1 MSSPEPP
8 ARARLALAL
17 AYMMV
22 MGALWGLQFSLA
34 KIGMRDGIAPAAWI
48 LAINLVGAPVLL
60 GIAAWRGTPPS
71 ALRGHVRYAL
81 IAGATAVA
89 VPHAVLVTVMS
100 HVPAGLAAV
109 LSTLSPLM
117 TYSIALA
124 VGMAT
129 LHRLRVAG
137 LGFGLL
143 GALLVLG
150 PRASLPDPAMW
161 PWVALCLTVPLFY
174 AISNVYIARQR
185 PDGIDSI
192 ALAGAMQLGSL
203 ALIAPLALAQGLHL
217 PLPPA
222 HAGDWALLFQAGIGW
237 VGSLLFFEVLRLA
250 GPVFFSQTGSLVTL
264 WGVFWG
270 WLFFG
275 ETHSLYIWAAMASIL
290 TGLVLVTR
298 AGR

>member
-1 MSSPEPP
+1 MSSPESPSG
-8 ARARLALAL
+8 ARIALAL
-17 AYMMV
+17 AYMML

-34 KIGMRDGIAPAAWI
+34 KMGMRDGIAPAAWI
-48 LAINLVGAPVLL
+48 FTINLCGALVLL
-60 GIAAWRGTPPS
+60 GIATWRGTRPS
-71 ALRGHVRYAL
+71 ALRGHARYAL
-81 IAGATAVA
+81 IAGATAVTIPY
-89 VPHAVLVTVMS
+89 VVTVTVMS
-100 HVPAGLAAV
+100 RVPAGLAAV
-109 LSTLSPLM
+109 LNTLSPLM

-124 VGMAT
+124 VGMAAV
-129 LHRLRVAG
+129 HRLRVAG

-174 AISNVYIARQR
+174 AVSNIYIARQR
-185 PDGIDSI
+185 PAGVDSL

-203 ALIAPLALAQGLHL
+203 VLITPLALAQGLHL

-222 HAGDWALLFQAGIGW
+222 HTGDWALLFQAATGW

-250 GPVFFSQTGSLVTL
+250 GPVFFSQTGFLVTL

-275 ETHSLYIWAAMASIL
+275 ETHSVYVWAAMVSIF
-290 TGLVLVTR
+290 TGLALVTR